1 MQYIYREKRE
11 DIELSQI
18 PNILVDYGTLLEV
31 PSLGELKIKTVLGK
45 NCDYLV

>member
-18 PNILVDYGTLLEV
+18 PNILVDYGTLLEA
-31 PSLGELKIKTVLGK
+31 PSLGELEIKTALGE